1 MTTERISIPDVLAK
15 PRDHAV
21 ICTFGADLAFYE
33 GPLWRQISRA
43 RNRVILADDL
53 TLARHLSDVAAGGSR
68 LRHVNINY
76 LVSPITNSRPAH
88 AKLILLTDATGGTLL
103 IGSGN
108 VSIDGYASRGE
119 TFCRYDISADST
131 TDLGAFQVAK
141 DFLDTM
147 AARGYLDAQA
157 IQHLERMW
165 SDAPWIWAPST
176 GGVQTVRHNLNTPLA
191 EQLLAFVADEP
202 VTDVVVHAP
211 FYDPACEALRRLL
224 TSLRPE
230 HATVLVQE
238 RHTSVDPSALAHV
251 LETCGA
257 RTDILLAAAPGFPG
271 TYLHAKFI
279 LIRTQARSVTFLGSA
294 NLSLAALYRTDRP
307 ADNSPPGNIE
317 LVNLL
322 DGPPQHFDD
331 FLAGLDLTEP
341 TSPLRELNVHYHHD
355 EETPGDAVRPQ
366 LRRGVWRDGVLLLE
380 AANPLPEGPLTLVIA
395 GTDAPATLTVNAEA
409 VSGHPSP
416 EAAAILDSKAVPV
429 WLRIDTPEGAV
440 ETTPVYP
447 YHPASLANMLTGRRD
462 PDLLRKTGS
471 LDLEAHDEDLAAVLD
486 ELDAALIIDPQ
497 SLWRLAGRSAPPDT
511 GDSDGPRLRW
521 EDLDFDALRRHP
533 KLAQYH
539 SAMGRPT
546 ERPEPTDLQVVLAAI
561 AERFRGIGQQPP
573 SSDKAAASPIG
584 NALDVDVDDLPG
596 TLPSDRDDTPGDE
609 SLEEIEAE
617 DQQGVEERE
626 RRRLRTA
633 TRNRLAWQRFCDRF
647 IRGIRDPEF
656 IDLVGPT
663 VAVTNAVIFNH
674 LLALLIAKDVIAADR
689 GITHQLRLWT
699 FLWGAQDHVGYLDT
713 LDEDTRFDA
722 MEAIA
727 ERGGEV
733 TVLAAVHLADQLTR
747 SNEWTELR
755 TDLRNVWRHLL
766 ESPLLT
772 FTADV
777 LRHAAS
783 PRARSAVEI
792 AQELDRLAREWTAPE
807 LHAVLAG
814 HLGTTA
820 GRIRVMRGVVRR
832 RLRDETVEI
841 LLIDDPGAILDTDR
855 VSAAFAE
862 WAALDQ
868 SRAYFRFEQPDAGI
882 VAVWDLASRECWRF
896 NRRADADPM
905 TLEEPLATE
914 PAWSTE
920 SRKLLNA
927 ARAADQIAA

>member
-1 MTTERISIPDVLAK
+1 MTAERISVPDVLAK

-33 GPLWRQISRA
+33 GPLWRHISRA

-53 TLARHLSDVAAGGSR
+53 TLARHLSDVATGGSR

-76 LVSPITNSRPAH
+76 LISPIANLRRAH

-119 TFCRYDISADST
+119 AFCRYDISGDST
-131 TDLGAFQVAK
+131 THLGAFQAAK

-157 IQHLERMW
+157 IQHIERMW
-165 SDAPWIWAPST
+165 SDTPWIWAPSP
-176 GGVQTVRHNLNTPLA
+176 GKVQTVRHNLNTPLA
-191 EQLLAFVADEP
+191 EQLLAFVGGER
-202 VTDVVVHAP
+202 VTDMAVHAP
-211 FYDPACEALRRLL
+211 FYDPDCEALRRLL

-238 RHTSVDPSALAHV
+238 RHTSIDPSALAHV

-257 RTDILLAAAPGFPG
+257 RTDVLLAAAPGFPG

-279 LIRTQARSVTFLGSA
+279 LIRTQARSVIFLGSA
-294 NLSLAALYRTDRP
+294 NLSLAALYRADRP
-307 ADNSPPGNIE
+307 ADNSPSGNIE
-317 LVNLL
+317 LVNLI
-322 DGPPQHFDD
+322 DGAPQDFHD

-341 TSPLRELNVHYHHD
+341 TSPPAELDVHYHRD
-355 EETPGDAVRPQ
+355 EESLRDEVRPQ
-366 LRRGVWRDGVLLLE
+366 LRRGVWLDGVLLLE

-395 GTDAPATLTVNAEA
+395 GTDAPATLAVSAVT

-429 WLRIDTPEGAV
+429 WLRIDTPDGPV

-447 YHPASLANMLTGRRD
+447 YHPASLANMLTGHRD

-471 LDLEAHDEDLAAVLD
+471 LDLEVHDEDLAALLD
-486 ELDAALIIDPQ
+486 ELDAALIIDRQ
-497 SLWRLAGRSAPPDT
+497 SLWRLAGRSAPADN

-539 SAMGRPT
+539 SVMGGRT
-546 ERPEPTDLQVVLAAI
+546 DRPEATDLQVVLAAI
-561 AERFRGIGQQPP
+561 TAHFHGIGQQRP
-573 SSDKAAASPIG
+573 SSDEPVASPSG
-584 NALDVDVDDLPG
+584 SALDVDVDDLPG

-609 SLEEIEAE
+609 SPEEIEAE
-617 DQQGVEERE
+617 DQETVDERE
-626 RRRLRTA
+626 RRRLRIE

-656 IDLVGPT
+656 IDLVGPN

-674 LLALLIAKDVIAADR
+674 LLALLIAKDVIGPDR
-689 GITHQLRLWT
+689 GITRQLQLWT
-699 FLWGAQDHVGYLDT
+699 FLWGSQEHVGYLDT
-713 LDEDTRFDA
+713 LDEDTRLGA

-733 TVLAAVHLADQLTR
+733 TVLTAVHLADQLTR

-755 TDLRNVWRHLL
+755 TDLRNLWRHLL

-783 PRARSAVEI
+783 SRARSTI
-792 AQELDRLAREWTAPE
+792 DISRDLNKLAREWTAPE
-807 LHAVLAG
+807 LHAAMAG

-820 GRIRVMRGVVRR
+820 ARIRAERKVIRR
-832 RLRDETVEI
+832 RLRDERIDI
-841 LLIDDPGAILDTDR
+841 LLIDDAEAILDTDR

-862 WAALDQ
+862 WAALDHN
-868 SRAYFRFEQPDAGI
+868 RAYFRFEQPAAGI
-882 VAVWDLASRECWRF
+882 IAVWDLALHECWKY
-896 NRRADADPM
+896 NRYTDADPIA
-905 TLEEPLATE
+905 LEEPVATE

-927 ARAADQIAA
+927 ARAANQIAA